1 MTDIEQSM
9 VDEMKSLIKDH
20 ADTINDQAAY
30 IEQLK
35 QQMYDMHDRFYDCW
49 CYSWL
54 WFTFR

>member
-1 MTDIEQSM
+1 MTEIEQSM

-35 QQMYDMHDRFYDCW
+35 QQMSDMHDRFYDC
-49 CYSWL
+49 
-54 WFTFR
+54 